1 MRRSFWITLTI
12 SIAICAIVVMGQA
25 AKTKSLTQRLAD
37 EQAKQKISESP
48 RERSGFASPDSKP
61 SQESIE
67 RALTAVIS
75 LQPNVLEISPI
86 LAKKDLSVD
95 DQLKIDRNEIEAA
108 YAKIFPDFLR
118 SVQGLNADEL
128 IAVAN
133 RIPDPGTG
141 DSLGRPRTRK
151 WLLLLAAEKDP
162 MRIYRNEALMAGV
175 SDSEILEVLGR
186 KNPAAVLQR
195 LPPMKKQTSEPSSG
209 GIRMTSLLS
218 DWALASRI
226 RSGTRLLGTDLEEGL
241 EVLSQVHE
249 NYLYIPPSKALG
261 TTPLPPG
268 AIPGLIAAMER
279 PEFAGMRD
287 DFIKMILRDTI
298 YDSGVTA
305 AAQRVETMPITGRE
319 LNSAI
324 DDLVGDN
331 IMESEPE
338 AMIDWISEVRPGKV
352 PPLISKWAETDLK
365 SASDWFVQQEPSPVR
380 DKALAGFAMEAS
392 GVDRDAAA
400 AWAREIGDEQLREEI
415 LLKVSDK

>member
-1 MRRSFWITLTI
+1 
-12 SIAICAIVVMGQA
+12 
-25 AKTKSLTQRLAD
+25 
-37 EQAKQKISESP
+37 
-48 RERSGFASPDSKP
+48 
-61 SQESIE
+61 
-67 RALTAVIS
+67 
-75 LQPNVLEISPI
+75 
-86 LAKKDLSVD
+86 
-95 DQLKIDRNEIEAA
+95 
-108 YAKIFPDFLR
+108 
-118 SVQGLNADEL
+118 
-128 IAVAN
+128 
-133 RIPDPGTG
+133 
-141 DSLGRPRTRK
+141 
-151 WLLLLAAEKDP
+151 
-162 MRIYRNEALMAGV
+162 
-175 SDSEILEVLGR
+175 
-186 KNPAAVLQR
+186 
-195 LPPMKKQTSEPSSG
+195 
-209 GIRMTSLLS
+209 MTSLLS

-249 NYLYIPPSKALG
+249 NYLYIPPAKALG

-365 SASDWFVQQEPSPVR
+365 SASDWLVQQEPSPVR